1 MNDYWRKMTTFS
13 RSKGPALILCATML
27 GTALPLSNAAHATQ
41 LSSNFFTPI
50 VNKDISWI
58 KPSSSS
64 NAPFGAAIEHN
75 GSLITL
81 DAGVLFSNVAG
92 LSQLTASSSNSAVA
106 TANAYQL
113 STELEILSAGRTTI
127 TLEAHTASLEKLTEQ
142 FELTVSRIGDTTGDG
157 VVTAAD
163 ALYIMKVV
171 NSGTVLTPEEINLLD
186 INRDGVVT
194 AADATKLMSSYAGKG
209 LSSNSS
215 SYIVTLSAINDSP
228 VMYGASLN
236 GLLKAGERMTVQYDY
251 FDAEND
257 AEAAS
262 SFQWYRGSHADG
274 SDRTAIAGAASAS
287 YLVAPEDVGLYLF
300 VDAAPVAAAGTTQ
313 GQAITL
319 TSDTVVPDTSA
330 PYIQSQV
337 PVHLAGEISAT
348 ADLELTMNKPVTAV
362 SGKKIYIT
370 NTANPL
376 DVYAYDADGASHIII
391 DGKNITIKHADL
403 GSETSYSVTI
413 DAGAFKDQAGNEF
426 AGISDSSVWSFTTAD
441 IAAPLVTQTAPVNQE
456 LNYALSSELSLTFN
470 EDIVP
475 VTGKKI
481 TIRQAAD
488 DAVVQTYTVS
498 EPAQVTIQG
507 GKATLH
513 PESQL
518 YPLTSVTA
526 YYLEIEEG
534 AFTDTHGNAFAG
546 IDNDAVWTFLTADS
560 RTLTA
565 VDLEDL
571 TEDQLRASGGA
582 IFNVTLDQDTFNSA
596 ADIGDF
602 ELNHAPQGMSILSV
616 MHLSPNE
623 IWLSVDYDG
632 TDFDTD
638 IANFSITAKASAL
651 TSGRELKTT
660 DLLIA
665 ATNELEITSL
675 SPASQATDV
684 SKALTLS
691 LTFNRPVTATAGQS
705 LTVYK
710 AADDTVAAS
719 IALDDASKVTFNGN
733 TANIQITGLS
743 GATAYYVKFA
753 AGSFKD
759 GDGLPSTAM
768 TSKTQWTFTTVA
780 DAPSF
785 TTSPVYI
792 SEFLLQDEHRAAVE
806 IYSNGNNL
814 TGYSL
819 FVYGRSTTN
828 GQYYEKELSIPQ
840 LIANGVTIIIDPAW
854 YDFFDLTNAVY
865 YNLEEKLA
873 PEWGFIV
880 SGIAIKK
887 NSVVVDVVG
896 DISSNGALTSTLFPS
911 GGTMVR
917 KSGEIGKSLY
927 DTSQW
932 TFYPTGTYQYMG
944 SHTP

>member
-27 GTALPLSNAAHATQ
+27 GTALPLPNAANATPA
-41 LSSNFFTPI
+41 SSNFFTPI
-50 VNKDISWI
+50 VNRDISWI
-58 KPSSSS
+58 KPSSDS
-64 NAPFGAAIEHN
+64 NMPFGAAIEHS
-75 GSLITL
+75 GSHIAL
-81 DAGVLFSNVAG
+81 DASVLFSGIAG

-113 STELEILSAGRTTI
+113 YTELEILSAGRTTI

-142 FELTVSRIGDTTGDG
+142 FELTVTRIGDTTGDG
-157 VVTAAD
+157 VITAAD

-171 NSGTVLTPEEINLLD
+171 NSGAVLTLEELNLLD

-209 LSSNSS
+209 SSANSS
-215 SYIVTLSAINDSP
+215 TYIVTLSSINDAP
-228 VMYGASLN
+228 VLYGASLN
-236 GLLKAGERMTVQYDY
+236 GLLKAGEMMTVQYDY

-257 AEAAS
+257 AKATS
-262 SFQWYRGSHADG
+262 SFQWYRGSQADG
-274 SDRTAIAGAASAS
+274 SDRTAITGAASAS

-300 VDAAPVAAAGTTQ
+300 VEAAPVAATGTTH

-319 TSDTVVPDTSA
+319 TSSTVVPDTSA
-330 PYIQSQV
+330 PYIQNRV
-337 PVHLAGEISAT
+337 PAHSAGEISAT

-376 DVYAYDADGASHIII
+376 DVLAYDAADTSHIII
-391 DGKNITIKHADL
+391 DGKNISIKHADL
-403 GSETSYSVTI
+403 DSETSYSVTI
-413 DAGAFKDQAGNEF
+413 DAGAFIDHAGNAFE
-426 AGISDSSVWSFTTAD
+426 GISDSSAWSFTTAD
-441 IAAPLVTQTAPVNQE
+441 IAAPLLVQTAPANQE
-456 LNYALSSELSLTFN
+456 MNYALSSELSLSFN
-470 EDIVP
+470 EEIVP

-481 TIRQAAD
+481 TIRQASD
-488 DAVVQTYTVS
+488 DTIVQTYIVS
-498 EPAQVTIQG
+498 ESEQVTIQG
-507 GKATLH
+507 GKAILH
-513 PESQL
+513 PASQL
-518 YPLTSVTA
+518 FQFTSITA
-526 YYLEIEEG
+526 YYVEVEEG
-534 AFTDTHGNAFAG
+534 AFTDVHGNPFAG
-546 IDNDAVWTFLTADS
+546 ISDDAAWTFLTADS

-596 ADIGDF
+596 ADISDF

-616 MHLSPNE
+616 MHLSSKE

-638 IANFSITAKASAL
+638 ITNFSITAKASAL
-651 TSGRELKTT
+651 TSGRTLTT
-660 DLLIA
+660 PAMLIA
-665 ATNELEITSL
+665 ATDELEITSL
-675 SPASQATDV
+675 SPANQTTGVNKNSP
-684 SKALTLS
+684 LS
-691 LTFNRPVTATAGQS
+691 LTFNRPVTAAAGQT

-710 AADDTVAAS
+710 ASDDSVAAS
-719 IALDDASKVTFNGN
+719 VALDDSSKVTFSAN
-733 TANIQITGLS
+733 TANVQITGLS

-753 AGSFKD
+753 AEGFKD
-759 GDGLPSTAM
+759 SNGLASTGI

-780 DAPSF
+780 DAPPF

-792 SEFLLQDEHRAAVE
+792 SEFLLQDENRAAVE
-806 IYSNGNNL
+806 IYSNNL

-819 FVYGRSTTN
+819 FVYGRNSTN
-828 GQYYEKELSIPQ
+828 GQYYEKELALSQFTP
-840 LIANGVTIIIDPAW
+840 NGVTVIIDTAW

-880 SGIAIKK
+880 SGIALKK
-887 NSVVVDVVG
+887 DGVVVDVVG
-896 DISSNGALTSTLFPS
+896 DISSNGALTSPLFPS

-932 TFYPTGTYQYMG
+932 SFYPKGTYQYMG
-944 SHTP
+944 HHTP